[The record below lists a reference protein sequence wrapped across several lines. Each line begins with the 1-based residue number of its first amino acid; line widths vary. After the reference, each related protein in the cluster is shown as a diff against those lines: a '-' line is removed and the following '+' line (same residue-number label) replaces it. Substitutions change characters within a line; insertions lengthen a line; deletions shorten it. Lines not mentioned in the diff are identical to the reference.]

1 MARVIT
7 SENLDEITQEALRIT
22 AEINGKYHTIEEN
35 RALMSRLTGRELD
48 DTFVFSPP
56 FYTDCG
62 KNIRFGK
69 NVFLNCGC
77 FFQDLGGIYIG
88 DDVQIG
94 PGVSIVTINHN
105 LDPAKREERFP
116 APVIIR
122 DNVWIGANATILPG
136 VVIGRGAV
144 VGAGSVVID
153 DVKPYTV
160 VAGNPA
166 TYRKDVPYVSS
177 YES

>member
-7 SENLDEITQEALRIT
+7 PEILDELTQEALRIT

-35 RALMSRLTGRELD
+35 RALMSLLTGRELD

-62 KNIRFGK
+62 KNIWFGK

-77 FFQDLGGIYIG
+77 FFQDLGGIFIE
-88 DDVQIG
+88 DDAQVG
-94 PGVSIVTINHN
+94 PGVSIVTVNHN
-105 LDPAKREERFP
+105 LNPDERDERFP
-116 APVIIR
+116 EPVLIR
-122 DNVWIGANATILPG
+122 KNVWIGANATILPG
-136 VVIGRGAV
+136 VTVGENAVI
-144 VGAGSVVID
+144 GAGSVVTN
-153 DVKPYTV
+153 DVPANTV

-166 TYRKDVPYVSS
+166 KVIRQL
-177 YES
+177 